1 MVNELTEKDKIEHFK
16 RECLSMRYYRGKLQ
30 ETNEKL
36 EEISVRLSGVSSPA
50 FKEVVLENARNSNRE
65 TRILQLMMEED
76 ELCHEQEYWE
86 AQIAYVEKLL
96 SKIKNQNDR
105 QLIIDLYVDKKIT
118 FRDLAN
124 KYNYSLPSTHRR
136 IKAIIKRAIRER

>member
-16 RECLSMRYYRGKLQ
+16 RECLSMRYYQGKLQ

-76 ELCHEQEYWE
+76 ELRKERDYWKE
-86 AQIAYVEKLL
+86 HIRFVEESL
-96 SKIKNQNDR
+96 SRIEEPLDR
-105 QLIIDLYVDKKIT
+105 QLIYDLFINRKKKHKEVARKYYLNRQNMYKKVDK
-118 FRDLAN
+118 
-124 KYNYSLPSTHRR
+124 
-136 IKAIIKRAIRER
+136 IISSII